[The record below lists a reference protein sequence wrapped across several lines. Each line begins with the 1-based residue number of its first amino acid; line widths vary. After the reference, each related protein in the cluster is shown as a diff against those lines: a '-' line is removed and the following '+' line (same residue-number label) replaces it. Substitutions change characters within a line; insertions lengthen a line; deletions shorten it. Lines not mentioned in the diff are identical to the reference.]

1 MGDQAVTFRNNAI
14 HAPTGGE
21 AMNRFRSEPDE
32 GGAALVEFA
41 LILPV
46 FMMLVLG
53 MFSGGIAYN
62 HQSSLANSARE
73 AARYGATVAEAQCSP
88 TSNCSGKTWAQLV
101 QAVAVER
108 SNGDLT
114 TAGVCV
120 ALVSGPGN
128 APVATDSAHTTAGG
142 TSPCYVDNSSD
153 TAKRLQVTG
162 SRPDTLEALVFSMN
176 LTLHAEAI
184 AKYEQ

>member
-1 MGDQAVTFRNNAI
+1 VKRSQIQA
-14 HAPTGGE
+14 GE
-21 AMNRFRSEPDE
+21 R
-32 GGAALVEFA
+32 GAALVEFA

-53 MFSGGIAYN
+53 MFSGGSAYN

-73 AARYGATVAEAQCSP
+73 AARYGATVAEAQCTPS
-88 TSNCSGKTWAQLV
+88 SNCSGQTWAQLV
-101 QAVAVER
+101 QSVAVER

-142 TSPCYVDNSSD
+142 TSACYVDNSAD
-153 TAKRLQVTG
+153 TAKRVQVTV
-162 SRPDTLEALVFSMN
+162 SRPDTLEALVLTMN
-176 LTLHAEAI
+176 LTLHAEAT

>member
-1 MGDQAVTFRNNAI
+1 MKLRKR
-14 HAPTGGE
+14 APRSNVRRAGTGP
-21 AMNRFRSEPDE
+21 SER
-32 GGAALVEFA
+32 GAALVEFA

-73 AARYGATVAEAQCSP
+73 AARYGATVAEAQCTP
-88 TSNCSGKTWAQLV
+88 TSNCGGQTWAQMV
-101 QAVAVER
+101 QSVAVER

-142 TSPCYVDNSSD
+142 TSPCYVDNSAD

-162 SRPDTLEALVFSMN
+162 SRPDTLEALFFSMN
-176 LTLHAEAI
+176 LTLHAQAT

>member
-1 MGDQAVTFRNNAI
+1 
-14 HAPTGGE
+14 
-21 AMNRFRSEPDE
+21 MNRLRTEPGE
-32 GGAALVEFA
+32 RGAALVEFA

-153 TAKRLQVTG
+153 TAKRLQETG

-176 LTLHAEAI
+176 LTLRAQAI